1 MAASLVAEAA
11 TAWLAEAGSL
21 ALARRALVLLLV
33 ELVLVAALVAARV
46 TALALVSEPVAVAAW
61 VAVGFSWLSA
71 GYPLVGRPGP
81 GWQPG
86 QPLAKRSTGAGT
98 KAGDDGQND

>member
-71 GYPLVGRPGP
+71 CWSAWAGLATRATPSKAEHRSRDESRGRRP
-81 GWQPG
+81 
-86 QPLAKRSTGAGT
+86 K
-98 KAGDDGQND
+98 